1 MSDAY
6 IPEGMAKPSQRFS
19 LADSDGDSD
28 GAGRGCTFRFR
39 IKAEAVATQA
49 TTAGPRAKT
58 AVGPLRAQHRPLRI
72 VPSEGNVVNRQLAR
86 RLPGPRGDTA
96 DVEGKGAPAAEAGG
110 RQPDDRMQVNL
121 PMPGPDGIEARRR
134 ISARHPPG
142 KRPHLVA
149 MTGNAMQG
157 DREACPAAGMDDD
170 ANEPIRAHA
179 LTDAPRRVH
188 TR

>member
-19 LADSDGDSD
+19 LADSASD
-28 GAGRGCTFRFR
+28 GAGWGCTFRFR

-58 AVGPLRAQHRPLRI
+58 AIEPQRAQHRPLRI
-72 VPSEGNVVNRQLAR
+72 VPSGDNVVNRQLAP

-96 DVEGKGAPAAEAGG
+96 DVAGKGAPAAEAGG

-121 PMPGPDGIEARRR
+121 PMPGPDGIEAHRR
-134 ISARHPPG
+134 ISARHAPG
-142 KRPHLVA
+142 EHPRLVA
-149 MTGNAMQG
+149 MTGNAIQG

-170 ANEPIRAHA
+170 ATEPIRAQA